1 MEVLIT
7 VVSAVLSFAAGIITA
22 TLRERNELNKITNE
36 RVLVILNEQREQ
48 IEYWRE
54 QHESLRAR
62 IAELE
67 REVARLKQILSEHN
81 IHY

>member
-22 TLRERNELNKITNE
+22 TLRERNELNKIVNE
-36 RVLVILNEQREQ
+36 RVLVVLNEQREQ

-62 IAELE
+62 ITELE
-67 REVARLKQILSEHN
+67 REVARLKQILSKHN